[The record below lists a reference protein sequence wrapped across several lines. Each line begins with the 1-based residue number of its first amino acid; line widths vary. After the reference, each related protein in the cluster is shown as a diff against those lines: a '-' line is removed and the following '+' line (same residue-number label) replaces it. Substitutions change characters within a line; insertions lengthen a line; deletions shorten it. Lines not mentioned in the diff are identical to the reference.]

1 MLGNFSYSNP
11 TKLYFGEDSLNYLD
25 QELHKYGKKILLTYG
40 GGSIKKNGI
49 YEAVVAALKKNGKE
63 IVELQGVMPNPTS
76 EKLAEGCKLAREENV
91 DFILAVGGGSTID
104 YAKCQ
109 CRREIS

>member
-25 QELHKYGKKILLTYG
+25 QELPKYGKKILLTYG

-63 IVELQGVMPNPTS
+63 IAL
-76 EKLAEGCKLAREENV
+76 
-91 DFILAVGGGSTID
+91 
-104 YAKCQ
+104 
-109 CRREIS
+109 RRTRI